1 MIRFK
6 HVSKRYGDQEVLS
19 DLNMTIQKGE
29 FLVLVGPS
37 GCGKTTTLKLMN
49 RLIPLTGGSI
59 EIDERNIETLEVE
72 SLRWNMGY
80 VLQQIALFPHMTIE
94 ENIALVPQMKKWSNE
109 QIKTRVQELMT
120 LVGLP
125 YEEYH
130 QRYPDALS
138 GGQQQR
144 IGVARALAAD
154 PDILLMD
161 EPFSALDPLSRE
173 KLQDELLDIQA
184 NIQKTIVF
192 VTHDMNEALKL
203 ADRICL
209 LNDGAIE
216 QIGTPQQFYETPKND
231 FVKQFMQRKKVTI
244 KQLMMPVHSIEAPTI
259 PSSIDVEEL
268 LHLLTNT
275 SLVHVIENGQK
286 IGTIEREH
294 AFRQLGHYL
303 DGRGDVS

>member
-6 HVSKRYGDQEVLS
+6 HVSKRYGNHEVLR
-19 DLNMTIQKGE
+19 DLNMTVQKGE

-49 RLIPLTGGSI
+49 RLIPLTEGSI
-59 EIDERNIETLEVE
+59 EIDDRNIDTLEVE

-109 QIKTRVQELMT
+109 KIKERVRQLMT

-125 YEEYH
+125 YEEYAT
-130 QRYPDALS
+130 RYPDALS

-173 KLQDELLDIQA
+173 KLQDELLAIQA
-184 NIQKTIVF
+184 SIQKTIVF

-209 LNDGAIE
+209 LNEGKIE
-216 QIGTPQQFYETPKND
+216 QIGTPDQFYDAPKSE
-231 FVKQFMQRKKVTI
+231 FVERFMQRKKVTVE
-244 KQLMMPVHSIEAPTI
+244 QLMMPAISMEAPTI
-259 PSSIDVEEL
+259 QLSTNVEEL

-275 SLVHVIENGQK
+275 PLVHVVENGQK
-286 IGTIEREH
+286 IGSIEREH